1 MRHIKRQAI
10 VGLPNHLV
18 FDVVNDIARYPQ
30 WFSWC
35 ADAQVLERTT
45 DSSGSEQIIARLD
58 VKLAGIQLSFATQNT
73 VSRPLHIKLE
83 LKSGALRS
91 LRGEWNF
98 EPLGPMGTRVNL
110 KLDLDFSSSLLGAAA
125 AIAVERWANSIM
137 DDFLRVA
144 KAQGKA
150 MLAAS

>member
-35 ADAQVLERTT
+35 ADAHVVERGV
-45 DSSGSEQIIARLD
+45 DSAGHEKILARLD
-58 VKLAGIQLSFATQNT
+58 VKLAGVQLSFATQNT
-73 VSRPLHIKLE
+73 VSRPNYIKLE
-83 LKSGALRS
+83 LNSGALRS
-91 LRGEWNF
+91 LRGEWIF
-98 EPLGPMGTRVNL
+98 EALGPMGTRVNL

-125 AIAVERWANSIM
+125 ALAVERWANSIM

-150 MLAAS
+150 ALAAS